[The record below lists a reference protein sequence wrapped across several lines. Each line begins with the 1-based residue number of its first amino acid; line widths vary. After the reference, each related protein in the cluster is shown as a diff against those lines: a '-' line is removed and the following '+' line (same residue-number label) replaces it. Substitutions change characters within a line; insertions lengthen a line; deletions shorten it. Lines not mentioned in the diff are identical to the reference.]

1 MSTFQVYILA
11 ADCAFYEGPCESIVV
26 PTMQGQYGILP
37 HHSNMIGAVLP
48 GEMSYRVPGQPVQFA
63 AVSAG
68 MVKVENNEVLV
79 LVDSVERP
87 EDIDANR
94 AKRAADEAKEALLHK
109 RSIQEYRS
117 AQAHLARAISRLRV
131 KNNSEKR

>member
-48 GEMSYRVPGQPVQFA
+48 GEMSYRVPGKPVQFA
-63 AVSAG
+63 AVFWVWVRERMQEG
-68 MVKVENNEVLV
+68 MNVRKYV
-79 LVDSVERP
+79 
-87 EDIDANR
+87 DIDEP
-94 AKRAADEAKEALLHK
+94 DDF
-109 RSIQEYRS
+109 Q
-117 AQAHLARAISRLRV
+117 RLCELV
-131 KNNSEKR
+131 FGILTNDVECFFAPAFNPVFSGFKTG